1 MTDRDPRLA
10 SESYLE
16 PSSGF
21 VASVM
26 DAVREAATEPPPLP
40 FPWRR
45 FLAGIML
52 CLAACGATMY
62 ALRQPE
68 FSSAI
73 DVPALASAAPG
84 VLYAA
89 ASLLLAFFV
98 TRLTRSRPF

>member
-1 MTDRDPRLA
+1 VTDRDPRLA
-10 SESYLE
+10 SEPELQ

-45 FLAGIML
+45 FVAGIVL
-52 CLAACGATMY
+52 CLVACGATMY
-62 ALRQPE
+62 ALQQPE
-68 FSSAI
+68 FYSVV
-73 DVPALASAAPG
+73 DLPALTSAAPG

-89 ASLLLAFFV
+89 ASLLLAIV
-98 TRLTRSRPF
+98 VMRLTRSRSS